1 MRSFKITLKEGF
13 DFKDTN
19 FYLILLKPKYVSV
32 SCHLWFFFSD
42 LFYYDQ
48 LSRIQDKIIKLTI
61 DCSTNTSNN
70 VVSNDEHLVS
80 PIEHCLRT
88 KWRDA
93 NIDWNG
99 SEPIL

>member
-1 MRSFKITLKEGF
+1 MLV
-13 DFKDTN
+13 
-19 FYLILLKPKYVSV
+19 KPKCVSEISQFAADLV
-32 SCHLWFFFSD
+32 CEFFSD

-61 DCSTNTSNN
+61 DCSTNTGHN

-93 NIDWNG
+93 KIDWNG

>member
-1 MRSFKITLKEGF
+1 MRSFRITLKEGF

-19 FYLILLKPKYVSV
+19 FYLILLKQKCVSV
-32 SCHLWFFFSD
+32 TCHLCFFSD

-61 DCSTNTSNN
+61 DCSTNASNN
-70 VVSNDEHLVS
+70 AVSNDEHLVS

>member
-1 MRSFKITLKEGF
+1 MLV
-13 DFKDTN
+13 
-19 FYLILLKPKYVSV
+19 KPKCVSEISQLTADLV
-32 SCHLWFFFSD
+32 CEFFSD

-70 VVSNDEHLVS
+70 AVSNDEHLVS